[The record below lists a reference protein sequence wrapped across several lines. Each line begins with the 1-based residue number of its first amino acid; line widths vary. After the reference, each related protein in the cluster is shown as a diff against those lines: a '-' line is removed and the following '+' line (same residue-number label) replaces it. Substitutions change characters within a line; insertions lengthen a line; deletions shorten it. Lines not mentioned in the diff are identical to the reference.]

1 MTDLGRAEDYSWDRP
16 QAIPT
21 RINLTSY
28 QAAKYVLEH
37 QDMFHVT
44 WGEGFEWIWGMG
56 GRNFMLSGD
65 TAFNAKQKQIMA
77 KAIYRDKWHQQV
89 KDFYE
94 YITLRLLHEKS
105 YKLAGINEVDITR
118 E

>member
-1 MTDLGRAEDYSWDRP
+1 LTDLGRVQHYTFERP
-16 QAIPT
+16 QVVPP

-28 QAAKYVLEH
+28 GASKYVMSH
-37 QDMFHVT
+37 QDLFHVT
-44 WGEGFEWIWGMG
+44 WGDGFEWIWGKG

-65 TAFNAKQKQIMA
+65 TAFNAKQREIMA
-77 KAIYRDKWHQQV
+77 KAIYREKWHQQI

-105 YKLAGINEVDITR
+105 YKLAGVNEIDITR